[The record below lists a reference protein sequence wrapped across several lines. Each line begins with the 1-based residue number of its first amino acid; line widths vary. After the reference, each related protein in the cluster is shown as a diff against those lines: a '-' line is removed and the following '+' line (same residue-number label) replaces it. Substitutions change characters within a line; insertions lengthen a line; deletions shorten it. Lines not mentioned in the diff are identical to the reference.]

1 VHKIPPIY
9 QVIIKELTSKQ
20 TIISTLHQGELAPLL
35 REGSMLA
42 AVEETDRRLFWRV
55 TPLKQRRNEYV

>member
-1 VHKIPPIY
+1 MHEVPPIY

-42 AVEETDRRLFWRV
+42 AVEEADKSRFWRV
-55 TPLKQRRNEYV
+55 TPLKRRPNEYV